1 MLRSRIL
8 CILAGVLLCAFS
20 ASADLED
27 GGTGLWFPMGE
38 TLDYNIYWGVIPVG
52 RSHVTTEWIAEDGRT
67 LIAIRLRTKS
77 NNFLSTLYPV
87 DDFLEAIIDPETFLP
102 VRFTKKLS
110 EGRYRADE
118 TTTFDHKNLVA
129 TWKSNRSGKVKEF
142 AIDPD
147 TRDVVTFM
155 YYMRRK
161 QFEPDTVNKY
171 RVMADEKVYDLIVN
185 AQKVETVKLE
195 HFGKTPCLRF
205 EPEAKFG
212 GLFVRKGRMW
222 MWVSQDKRR
231 IATKIAAQVPV
242 ASISLWLDHVG
253 GPGDDF
259 WVTKGAGGSVTNKV
273 EK

>member
-1 MLRSRIL
+1 MSRLSIL
-8 CILAGVLLCAFS
+8 FILAVLFFAVSAPAGV
-20 ASADLED
+20 ED
-27 GGTGLWFPMGE
+27 GGSGLWFPMGE
-38 TLDYNIYWGVIPVG
+38 VLDYRIYWGVIPVG
-52 RSHVTTEWIAEDGRT
+52 SSRVTTEWITEEGRS

-77 NNFLSTLYPV
+77 NNFLSTMYPV

-102 VRFTKKLS
+102 LRFTKKLS

-118 TTTFDHKNLVA
+118 TTTFDHKNLKA
-129 TWKSNRSGKVKEF
+129 TWTSRRSGKVVEF
-142 AIDPD
+142 EIDAD

-155 YYMRRK
+155 YYLRRK

-171 RVMADEKVYDLIVN
+171 RVMADEKVYDLVVK
-185 AQKVETVKLE
+185 AQKVENVKLE
-195 HFGKTPCLRF
+195 NFGKISCLRF

-222 MWVSQDKRR
+222 MWVSQDERR

-242 ASISLWLDHVG
+242 ASISLWLDHVS

-259 WVTKGAGGSVTNKV
+259 WVAKGKKESAKSKV
-273 EK
+273 DP

>member
-1 MLRSRIL
+1 
-8 CILAGVLLCAFS
+8 
-20 ASADLED
+20 
-27 GGTGLWFPMGE
+27 MGE
-38 TLDYNIYWGVIPVG
+38 TLDYQINWGFIPVG
-52 RSHVTTEWIAEDGRT
+52 SSRATTEWIAEDGRT
-67 LIAIRLRTKS
+67 LIAIRLRTKT
-77 NNFLSTLYPV
+77 NNFLSTMYPV

-118 TTTFDHKNLVA
+118 TTTFDHKNLKA
-129 TWKSNRSGKVKEF
+129 TWTSRRNGKVEEYK
-142 AIDPD
+142 IDPD

-171 RVMADEKVYDLIVN
+171 RVLADDKVYDLIVK
-185 AQKVETVKLE
+185 AQEVEPVKLE
-195 HFGKTPCLRF
+195 RFGKLPCLRF

-222 MWVSQDKRR
+222 MWVSQDARR
-231 IATKIAAQVPV
+231 IATKISAQVPV
-242 ASISLWLDHVG
+242 ASISLWLDKVG
-253 GPGDDF
+253 GPGEDF
-259 WVTKGAGGSVTNKV
+259 WVTKAKKDSATSEV

>member
-1 MLRSRIL
+1 MSRSRIL
-8 CILAGVLLCAFS
+8 CILAGFLLCTLSVPAG
-20 ASADLED
+20 LED
-27 GGTGLWFPMGE
+27 GGPGVGFPVGE
-38 TLDYNIYWGVIPVG
+38 TLDYSISWGVIPVG
-52 RSHVTTEWIAEDGRT
+52 HSHVTSEWISEDGRA

-87 DDFLEAIIDPETFLP
+87 DDSLEAIIDPETFLP

-118 TTTFDHKNLVA
+118 TTTFDHKNLKAV
-129 TWKSNRSGKVKEF
+129 WKSNRSGKVKELT
-142 AIDPD
+142 IDPD

-155 YYMRRK
+155 YYMRRN

-171 RVMADEKVYDLIVN
+171 RVMADEKVYDLVIK
-185 AQKVETVKLE
+185 AQKVETVKLDR
-195 HFGKTPCLRF
+195 FGKLPCLRF
-205 EPEAKFG
+205 EPEAQFG

-222 MWVSQDKRR
+222 MWVSQDERR

-242 ASISLWLDHVG
+242 ASISLWLDQVG

-259 WVTKGAGGSVTNKV
+259 WVSKGANGSVTNKV
-273 EK
+273 KK

>member
-1 MLRSRIL
+1 MPRFCLFSITTI
-8 CILAGVLLCAFS
+8 CLCATA
-20 ASADLED
+20 ASLGIEE
-27 GGTGLWFPMGE
+27 GGAGLWFPMGE
-38 TLDYNIYWGVIPVG
+38 TLDYRICWGVIPIG
-52 RSHVTTEWIAEDGRT
+52 SSHVTSEWIQENGRS

-77 NNFLSTLYPV
+77 NNVLSTMYPV

-118 TTTFDHKNLVA
+118 TTTFDHKNLKA
-129 TWKSNRSGKVKEF
+129 TWNSRLSHKVEEYK
-142 AIDPD
+142 IDPD

-161 QFEPDTVNKY
+161 QFEPDTVTKY
-171 RVMADEKVYDLIVN
+171 RVMADDKVYDLIVK
-185 AQKVETVKLE
+185 AQDVESISLDNYGKL
-195 HFGKTPCLRF
+195 PCLRF

-222 MWVSQDKRR
+222 IWVSQDPRR
-231 IATKIAAQVPV
+231 IATKISAKVPV
-242 ASISLWLDHVG
+242 ASITLWLDQVG
-253 GPGDDF
+253 GSGEDF
-259 WVTKGAGGSVTNKV
+259 WVMKGKEKIATSGV